1 MGAMTARLTAFLPD
15 RPAAVRW
22 LSGERGLRIGRGPEC
37 ELRLDHA
44 SVSRL
49 HAELVRAGDAWRL
62 RDLASKNGSFVDGR
76 PAHDTGLAGHAWLR
90 FGDVHCEFATLDAAA
105 GERAAQRFS
114 RREVRSQT
122 LGEAL
127 GRQTGF
133 SDLLHDTVRAIVELA
148 ECERGFLL
156 LPASE
161 GWRVRASHGIDAA
174 TMRSHT
180 FGGSVG
186 AVERALDTGTPV
198 VLNDVGSD
206 AALAQR
212 ASIAAAGLRSLVV
225 LPLRL
230 EQELLAVAYADS
242 RRPGAAIS
250 EIDLAL
256 LQAFGERAALWIAAR
271 RGADS
276 AAQLAAGDAAWSEI
290 AHAHRGAPA

>member
-1 MGAMTARLTAFLPD
+1 MAAMTARLTAFLPD

-22 LSGERGLRIGRGPEC
+22 LSGESGLRIGRGPEC
-37 ELRLDHA
+37 ELRLEHA

-49 HAELVRAGDAWRL
+49 HAELVRAGEAWRL
-62 RDLASKNGSFVDGR
+62 RDLASKNGSFVNGAA
-76 PAHDTGLAGHAWLR
+76 AHDVGIEGHAWLR
-90 FGDVHCEFATLDAAA
+90 FGDVHCEFAMLDPAA
-105 GERAAQRFS
+105 GEHAARRFS
-114 RREVRSQT
+114 QRELRSQT

-133 SDLLHDTVRAIVELA
+133 SDLLHETVRAIVELA

-156 LPASE
+156 LPAAE
-161 GWRVRASHGIDAA
+161 GWRVRASHGLDVVAL
-174 TMRSHT
+174 RQRN

-186 AVERALDTGTPV
+186 AVERALVTGAPV
-198 VLNDVGSD
+198 VVNDIGADVV
-206 AALAQR
+206 LAQR
-212 ASIAAAGLRSLVV
+212 ASIASAGLHSLVV

-230 EQELLAVAYADS
+230 ERELLAVAYADS

-276 AAQLAAGDAAWSEI
+276 AAQLAAHEGLWNEI
-290 AHAHRGAPA
+290 AHAHRGAAA